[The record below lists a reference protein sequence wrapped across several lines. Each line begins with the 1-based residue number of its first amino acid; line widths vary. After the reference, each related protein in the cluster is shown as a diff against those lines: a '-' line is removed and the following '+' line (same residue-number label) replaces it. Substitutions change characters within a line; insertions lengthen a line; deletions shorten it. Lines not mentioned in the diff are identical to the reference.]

1 MVEREDGERA
11 ALGGAGGDAASCAED
26 VGHGGWLRREGDRVP
41 DIRRACLP
49 TLQQTL
55 EAQGEAAPGFGLR
68 VRRQNAIDI
77 RCTT

>member
-26 VGHGGWLRREGDRVP
+26 VGHGGWLRQEGDGVP
-41 DIRRACLP
+41 DIRRAGVP

-55 EAQGEAAPGFGLR
+55 EAQGEAAPGFRPR
-68 VRRQNAIDI
+68 VRGQNPIDI
-77 RCTT
+77 